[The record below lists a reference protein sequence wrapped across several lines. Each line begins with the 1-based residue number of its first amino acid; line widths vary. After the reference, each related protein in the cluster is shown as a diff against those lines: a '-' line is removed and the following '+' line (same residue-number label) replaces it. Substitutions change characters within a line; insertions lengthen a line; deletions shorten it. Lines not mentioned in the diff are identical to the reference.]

1 MKNGQRK
8 SGDLTAG
15 VGQQYIGEIVK
26 TDNGMVVVTTHLYD
40 RAYLFVFRF
49 YLILEHL

>member
-40 RAYLFVFRF
+40 RAYLFVFRYSF
-49 YLILEHL
+49 VSEN